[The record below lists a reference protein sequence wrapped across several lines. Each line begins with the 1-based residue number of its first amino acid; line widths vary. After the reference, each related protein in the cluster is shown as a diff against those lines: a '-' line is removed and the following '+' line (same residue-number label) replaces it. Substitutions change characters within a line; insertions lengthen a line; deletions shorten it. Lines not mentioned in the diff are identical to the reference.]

1 MFLGSRIAGK
11 ESGAVCFN
19 RLFTFPFGERFISL
33 DEEISIL
40 CLI

>member
-1 MFLGSRIAGK
+1 MFLGSSNTRK

-19 RLFTFPFGERFISL
+19 RLLTFSFGERFISL
-33 DEEISIL
+33 DKEISIL